1 MLGLSTRQAPT
12 AGHNPRRVNGLAH
25 IERPETMSTNHTIRI
40 APESKTY
47 ANAQASDYPLA
58 YAMATHAASG
68 ILRRDKSL
76 QWADALQCA
85 ALALCEAGHDPC
97 QKIPQSG
104 ELRIPAGLVSAIKR
118 HLQAMAAP
126 VNGFT
131 RGKDSQE
138 SADRKALHNH
148 LNGKARTLR
157 SNPEAIARKAI
168 AYNLFPK
175 LNAFDIYR
183 RLEDLK
189 SLNGHDW
196 SRAVSYAMPKVSPKG
211 LWRLAEAPSKARV
224 TGTLHGPDLPPSSPR
239 EYQSYGCPRW

>member
-1 MLGLSTRQAPT
+1 
-12 AGHNPRRVNGLAH
+12 
-25 IERPETMSTNHTIRI
+25 MSTNHTIKI

-85 ALALCEAGHDPC
+85 ALALCESGHDPC
-97 QKIPQSG
+97 KPLPEAG
-104 ELRIPAGLVSAIKR
+104 EIRIPAGLVAAIRR
-118 HLQAMAAP
+118 HLQAMASP
-126 VNGFT
+126 VNGLT

-138 SADRKALHNH
+138 SADRKKTRDRLAS
-148 LNGKARTLR
+148 KARTLR
-157 SNPEAIARKAI
+157 NNPEAIVRKALE
-168 AYNLFPK
+168 YNLFPR

-196 SRAVSYAMPKVSPKG
+196 RRAVSYAMPKISQKG
-211 LWRLAEAPSKARV
+211 IASLAEAR
-224 TGTLHGPDLPPSSPR
+224 GTSPLKSVIYGPDGGNPTPS
-239 EYQSYGCPRW
+239 EYQSHGCPRW

>member
-1 MLGLSTRQAPT
+1 
-12 AGHNPRRVNGLAH
+12 
-25 IERPETMSTNHTIRI
+25 MSTNHTIRI

-47 ANAQASDYPLA
+47 ASAQASDYPLA

-97 QKIPQSG
+97 KPLDQSG
-104 ELRIPAGLVSAIKR
+104 EIRIPAGVVSAIRR
-118 HLQAMAAP
+118 HLQAMASP

-138 SADRKALHNH
+138 SADRKALHNS

-157 SNPEAIARKAI
+157 NHPEAIVRKAL

-183 RLEDLK
+183 KLEDLK

-196 SRAVSYAMPKVSPKG
+196 RRAVSYAMPKISRKG
-211 LWRLAEAPSKARV
+211 IAYLAEAR
-224 TGTLHGPDLPPSSPR
+224 GTSPLKSVIYGPDGGNPAPF
-239 EYQSYGCPRW
+239 EYQSHGCPRW